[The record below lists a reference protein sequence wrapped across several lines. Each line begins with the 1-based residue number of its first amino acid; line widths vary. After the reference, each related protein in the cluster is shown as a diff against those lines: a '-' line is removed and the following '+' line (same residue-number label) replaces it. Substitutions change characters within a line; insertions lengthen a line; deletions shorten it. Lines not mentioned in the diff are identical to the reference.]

1 MCGRYA
7 QARNQHE
14 LQLAFD
20 FPETDDTAAPAGG
33 GGTGGSRS
41 HPPLEEL
48 APDYNV
54 APGKTVY
61 ALLGTPPGEAGAD
74 DSGHRGPRSLG
85 TMRWGLVPS
94 WAKDPTVGY
103 KMINARSETVADKP
117 AYRSAF
123 ARRRCLIPADAY
135 YEWQLLPEDRP
146 GDAEA
151 GTSPVTDAGHQR
163 RKAKSR
169 KRPYAIGYADGSPL
183 ALAGLFERWR
193 DPTRSDDDPAAWLWS
208 CTVVTTAAAPE
219 LSAIH
224 ERMPVAVPR
233 ELWATW
239 LDPAS
244 GPDDLQRAMAATP
257 VSEFAVTP
265 VSTAVNSVRN
275 NGPELLEPVAE
286 PPESA
291 GAPGATLF

>member
-20 FPETDDTAAPAGG
+20 FPEADEAAAPADGPADP
-33 GGTGGSRS
+33 RAR
-41 HPPLEEL
+41 PPLEEL

-61 ALLGTPPGEAGAD
+61 AVLGTPPGDAAAD
-74 DSGHRGPRSLG
+74 GGGYRGPRALG

-94 WAKDPTVGY
+94 WAKDPSVGY

-146 GDAEA
+146 GDTEA
-151 GTSPVTDAGHQR
+151 GTSPVTDSGHQR

-169 KRPYAIGYADGSPL
+169 KQPYSISYADGSPL
-183 ALAGLFERWR
+183 AFAGLFERRR
-193 DPTRSDDDPAAWLWS
+193 DPERPDDDPAAWLWS
-208 CTVVTTAAAPE
+208 CTIVTTQAAPE

-224 ERMPVAVPR
+224 ERMPVVVPP
-233 ELWATW
+233 ELWQVW

-244 GPDDLQRAMAATP
+244 GPDDLHRALAATP
-257 VSEFAVTP
+257 AGDFSVTP

-275 NGPELLEPVAE
+275 NGPELLRAAAAPG
-286 PPESA
+286 SA
-291 GAPGATLF
+291 GAGGATLF

>member
-20 FPETDDTAAPAGG
+20 FPEADESAAPDAAAGG
-33 GGTGGSRS
+33 TRSR
-41 HPPLEEL
+41 PPLEEL
-48 APDYNV
+48 APDYNI

-61 ALLGTPPGEAGAD
+61 AVLGTPPGEAGIAGG
-74 DSGHRGPRSLG
+74 GHRGPRSLG

-94 WAKDPTVGY
+94 WAKDPNVGY
-103 KMINARSETVADKP
+103 KMINARSETVAEKP
-117 AYRSAF
+117 AYRNAF

-135 YEWQLLPEDRP
+135 YEWQLLPDDRP

-163 RKAKSR
+163 RKARSR

-193 DPTRSDDDPAAWLWS
+193 DPQRPDDDPAAWLWS
-208 CTVVTTAAAPE
+208 CTIVTTQAAPG
-219 LSAIH
+219 LSRIH
-224 ERMPVAVPR
+224 ERMPVVVPPR
-233 ELWATW
+233 LWPMW
-239 LDPAS
+239 LDPAAEP
-244 GPDDLQRAMAATP
+244 GDLHAALSATP
-257 VSEFAVTP
+257 VDDFTVTP

-275 NGPELLEPVAE
+275 NGPQLLDPAAE
-286 PPESA
+286 PPGPHSPE
-291 GAPGATLF
+291 GATLF

>member
-20 FPETDDTAAPAGG
+20 FPEADETAAPADGAADP
-33 GGTGGSRS
+33 RAR
-41 HPPLEEL
+41 PPLEEL

-54 APGKTVY
+54 APGKNVYTV
-61 ALLGTPPGEAGAD
+61 LGTPPGEAAAD
-74 DSGHRGPRSLG
+74 GGGYRGPRTLG

-94 WAKDPTVGY
+94 WAKDPNVGY
-103 KMINARSETVADKP
+103 KMINARSETVAEKP

-123 ARRRCLIPADAY
+123 ARRRCLIPADVY

-146 GDAEA
+146 GEAEA
-151 GTSPVTDAGHQR
+151 GTSPVTDSGHQR

-169 KRPYAIGYADGSPL
+169 KQPYAVGYADGSPL
-183 ALAGLFERWR
+183 AFAGLFERRR
-193 DPTRSDDDPAAWLWS
+193 DPESQGDDPAAWLWS
-208 CTVVTTAAAPE
+208 CTIVTTQAAPE

-224 ERMPVAVPR
+224 ERMPVVVPPQ
-233 ELWATW
+233 LWEVW

-244 GPDDLQRAMAATP
+244 GPDELHHALSATP
-257 VSEFAVTP
+257 AGDFSVTP

-275 NGPELLEPVAE
+275 NGPELLRPAE
-286 PPESA
+286 
-291 GAPGATLF
+291 APGLPGAESATLF

>member
-20 FPETDDTAAPAGG
+20 IPGADEGAAPAGG
-33 GGTGGSRS
+33 AADPRAR
-41 HPPLEEL
+41 PPLEEL

-54 APGKTVY
+54 APGTSVYTV
-61 ALLGTPPGEAGAD
+61 LGTPPGEAAAD
-74 DSGHRGPRSLG
+74 GGGHRGPRTLA

-94 WAKDPTVGY
+94 WAKDPSVGY
-103 KMINARSETVADKP
+103 KMINARSETVAEKP

-135 YEWQLLPEDRP
+135 YEWQLLPEGRP

-163 RKAKSR
+163 RKARSR

-183 ALAGLFERWR
+183 AFAGLFERR
-193 DPTRSDDDPAAWLWS
+193 RHPDLPGDDPAAWLWS
-208 CTVVTTAAAPE
+208 CTVVTTGAAPE
-219 LSAIH
+219 LSGIH
-224 ERMPVAVPR
+224 ERMPVVVPPQ
-233 ELWATW
+233 LWNVW

-244 GPDDLQRAMAATP
+244 GPGELHDALSATP
-257 VSEFAVTP
+257 AGDFSVTP

-275 NGPELLEPVAE
+275 NGPQLLHPADTPE
-286 PPESA
+286 PPG
-291 GAPGATLF
+291 GASATLF